1 MKTHREIQ
9 EEARRLEQ
17 LGWQYWNERRAP
29 GANALGATASDTASR
44 LLLALPDSRFTTEHF
59 GSEPIHTHCRSRRI
73 EVALDGDAPEF
84 RLLQDEIETTASG
97 SVVREIGPV
106 LMLRSDSA
114 ADVLEDGYELGEEE
128 RLGELLAPFADRI
141 EEMDLVDE
149 VDPALVE
156 RIEGIVDAGNLA
168 PAARLRCKM
177 DIAEFL
183 EGRLESSQFITAA
196 IERQVY
202 RESEREALVER
213 QDARLLMDQP

>member
-9 EEARRLEQ
+9 EEAQRLEQ

-29 GANALGATASDTASR
+29 GAISIATTMGEAASR
-44 LLLALPDSRFTTEHF
+44 LLLALPESRFTTEHF
-59 GSEPIHTHCRSRRI
+59 GSEPIHSHRRLRRI

-84 RLLQDEIETTASG
+84 RLLQDEIETAASG

-114 ADVLEDGYELGEEE
+114 LDVLEDGYELGEEE
-128 RLGELLAPFADRI
+128 RLGELLAPFTDRI
-141 EEMDLVDE
+141 EELGFVDE

-156 RIEGIVDAGNLA
+156 RIEAVVDASNLC
-168 PAARLRCKM
+168 PAARLRGKM
-177 DIAEFL
+177 DIVEFL

-202 RESEREALVER
+202 RESERAEFVER
-213 QDARLLMDQP
+213 RDERLVMDQP